1 MKGFNNYHLIINL
14 VHILIQ
20 GSLLVFIGY
29 KKEKTPKFIFYI
41 LALLALLIPFSIYRP
56 STSISYWNLVNIM
69 HYLFVMPLFLYIAYK
84 QKFTKEI
91 YENIFIFGII
101 VIVYHLYK
109 LFIRIKKL
117 KLE

>member
-1 MKGFNNYHLIINL
+1 M
-14 VHILIQ
+14 HILIQ
-20 GSLLVFIGY
+20 GLLLVYIGY
-29 KKEKTPKFIFYI
+29 KKDNTPKFIFYI
-41 LALLALLIPFSIYRP
+41 FAFLALLIPFSIYRP
-56 STSISYWNLVNIM
+56 STSVSYWNLVNII
-69 HYLFVMPLFLYIAYK
+69 HYLFIMPLFLYIAYK

-91 YENIFIFGII
+91 YENIFILGII